1 MDWCS
6 AASSRAFRCWCLA
19 DCCCANGAGRCG
31 HESPGPGA
39 RWAEARVIALMRTAL
54 RYAFELIERLF
65 DRLFSPALNPLTQLG
80 ALGFFFF
87 WIVAVSGIYLFIF
100 FDTGIER
107 AYQSVEHLTTAYWFH
122 AGVMRSFHRY
132 ASDLMVVMV
141 VVHVLREFAYD
152 QYRGVRWFS
161 WLTGLPIIAFLYI
174 SGITG
179 YWLVWDKLAHY
190 VAIGTSEL
198 LDWLPIF
205 GEPIARNFISTG
217 TLTSRFFTLMVFMH
231 IAVPLFMLFMMW
243 IHILRISR
251 PKVNPP
257 RLLAVLSLA
266 ALVAVAVWKP
276 AVSQGHVDLARAPVE
291 VGLDWFYLPLFPLTD
306 LWGKGAVWGFL
317 GAFFRMLGLM
327 PWLPPLRRARPAEVT
342 LDHCNGCSRCAEDC
356 PYEAIRM
363 VPRTDGLPFP
373 TQAEVNPSL
382 CVSCGICMGAC
393 PSSTPFRR
401 TEELQTGIDLPD
413 YPLKLL
419 RERVTATA
427 ATLTVGPRLLTLA
440 CEHGGG
446 AGHGEGVVTL
456 PCVAMAP
463 PSLIDFI
470 LSRDLADGV
479 VVAGCAE
486 SACYHRLGVA
496 WTEQRFAG
504 ERDPYLRERVPRERI
519 AQIWTSALAVR
530 QFEQELAAFRAQVA
544 ALPPPQRRPHAAPT
558 ILASALDGRGAP
570 AREEVGP

>member
-1 MDWCS
+1 VI
-6 AASSRAFRCWCLA
+6 
-19 DCCCANGAGRCG
+19 GAIR
-31 HESPGPGA
+31 S
-39 RWAEARVIALMRTAL
+39 VL
-54 RYAFELIERLF
+54 RRGFELIERPFDHLF
-65 DRLFSPALNPLTQLG
+65 GPALNPLAQLG

-107 AYQSVEHLTTAYWFH
+107 AYESVEYLSKDHWFH
-122 AGVMRSFHRY
+122 AGVMRSLHRY
-132 ASDLMVVMV
+132 ASDLMIVML

-152 QYRGVRWFS
+152 RYRGVRWFS
-161 WLTGLPIIAFLYI
+161 WVTGVPLVFLLYT

-190 VAIGTSEL
+190 VAVVTSEL

-231 IAVPLFMLFMMW
+231 IAVPLFLLFGMW

-257 RLLAVLSLA
+257 RLLAVMSLV
-266 ALVAVAVWKP
+266 ALVAVSLWKP
-276 AVSQGHVDLARAPVE
+276 ALSQGHVDLARAPVE
-291 VGLDWFYLPLFPLTD
+291 VGLDWFYLPLYPLAD
-306 LWGKGAVWGFL
+306 IWGRGAVWGFL
-317 GAFFRMLGLM
+317 AAFFVILGAM
-327 PWLPPLRRARPAEVT
+327 PWLPPLRRAKAAAVD
-342 LDHCNGCSRCAEDC
+342 LAHCNGCARCAEDC

-373 TQAEVNPSL
+373 TQVEVNTSL

-401 TEELQTGIDLPD
+401 SDELRTGIDLPD
-413 YPLKLL
+413 YSLRVL
-419 RERVTATA
+419 RERVVATA
-427 ATLTVGPRLLTLA
+427 ATLTAPRLLVLA

-446 AGHGEGVVTL
+446 ARHADGVVRL
-456 PCVAMAP
+456 PCVGMAP
-463 PSLIDFI
+463 PSLVDFI

-504 ERDPYLRERVPRERI
+504 ERDPYLRGRVPRERI
-519 AQIWTSALAVR
+519 GVIWTSALATR
-530 QFEQELAAFRAQVA
+530 QFEQELARFGAKITG
-544 ALPPPQRRPHAAPT
+544 LPPLPRRVSAAST
-558 ILASALDGRGAP
+558 ILSSTMSGRSFPAP
-570 AREEVGP
+570 EEVGSL